1 MNSFFDIFA
10 GPFST
15 AQLENEGFTC
25 PKLTIPLRNPLK
37 IAEYA
42 YDVIKDG
49 ANNLLDYGILRSPI
63 EISRATTNLVEGEF
77 IKIRPVEATCTD
89 ALVTAL
95 QKIPHEKKALI
106 FLETEEDPETIKEA
120 FSSTNRETPKI
131 FTGTEETSHLKKWLC
146 EPQKRKFDMCIIGAQ
161 HQCNGIETE
170 LVVHVYPA
178 NCPFC
183 KISNADPVIISRA
196 KAMLIVATYQR
207 IKCSCGWK
215 QRKPKNDESLKES
228 VNTNRLDDI
237 NTVTAHTQEKSSKDL
252 KMQSKLLP
260 SKTTVARIIEMR
272 DMAERQNLVEQPTED
287 RSNEITSNESP
298 RNPEWVIET
307 SKLRE
312 FINDFS
318 KSAKVS

>member
-1 MNSFFDIFA
+1 MRFYFA
-10 GPFST
+10 SPFST

-77 IKIRPVEATCTD
+77 IKITTVEAACTN

-95 QKIPHEKKALI
+95 QKIPFEKKALV
-106 FLETEEDPETIKEA
+106 FLDTEEDPTTIKKA
-120 FSSTNRETPKI
+120 FSTTNRKTPKI

-146 EPQKRKFDMCIIGAQ
+146 EPQKRKFDMCMIGAQ

-170 LVVHVYPA
+170 VVVHVYPA
-178 NCPFC
+178 NCQFC
-183 KISNADPVIISRA
+183 GISNADPVIISRT

-207 IKCSCGWK
+207 TNCSSCGWG
-215 QRKPKNDESLKES
+215 QPQPKNDETLKES
-228 VNTNRLDDI
+228 VKMNILDEI
-237 NTVTAHTQEKSSKDL
+237 
-252 KMQSKLLP
+252 
-260 SKTTVARIIEMR
+260 KTLN
-272 DMAERQNLVEQPTED
+272 DDTED
-287 RSNEITSNESP
+287 TSTTNIHLQSRLP
-298 RNPEWVIET
+298 G
-307 SKLRE
+307 KY
-312 FINDFS
+312 
-318 KSAKVS
+318 

>member
-1 MNSFFDIFA
+1 MNSYVKCFFA
-10 GPFST
+10 GPFTT
-15 AQLENEGFTC
+15 AQLENEGFIC

-77 IKIRPVEATCTD
+77 IKISTVEAECTD

-95 QKIPHEKKALI
+95 QKIPLEKKALI
-106 FLETEEDPETIKEA
+106 FLETEEDPETIKKA
-120 FSSTNRETPKI
+120 FSSTNRKTPKI

-178 NCPFC
+178 NCQFC
-183 KISNADPVIISRA
+183 GISNADPVIISRT

-207 IKCSCGWK
+207 TNCSSCGYG
-215 QRKPKNDESLKES
+215 QIQPKNDEILKES
-228 VNTNRLDDI
+228 LKINILDEIKTLND
-237 NTVTAHTQEKSSKDL
+237 HTQETLSTNIQL
-252 KMQSKLLP
+252 QSRLP
-260 SKTTVARIIEMR
+260 GKY
-272 DMAERQNLVEQPTED
+272 
-287 RSNEITSNESP
+287 
-298 RNPEWVIET
+298 
-307 SKLRE
+307 
-312 FINDFS
+312 
-318 KSAKVS
+318 

>member
-1 MNSFFDIFA
+1 M
-10 GPFST
+10 
-15 AQLENEGFTC
+15 EKEGFTC

-106 FLETEEDPETIKEA
+106 FLDTEEDLETIKKA

-146 EPQKRKFDMCIIGAQ
+146 EPQKRKFDMCMIGAQ

-178 NCPFC
+178 NCQFC
-183 KISNADPVIISRA
+183 GISNADPVIISRA

-207 IKCSCGWK
+207 TNCSNCGYG
-215 QRKPKNDESLKES
+215 QIQPKNDEILKES
-228 VNTNRLDDI
+228 LKINILDEIKTLND
-237 NTVTAHTQEKSSKDL
+237 HTQETLSTNIQL
-252 KMQSKLLP
+252 QSRLP
-260 SKTTVARIIEMR
+260 GKY
-272 DMAERQNLVEQPTED
+272 
-287 RSNEITSNESP
+287 
-298 RNPEWVIET
+298 
-307 SKLRE
+307 
-312 FINDFS
+312 
-318 KSAKVS
+318 

>member
-1 MNSFFDIFA
+1 MRFYFA

-77 IKIRPVEATCTD
+77 IKISTVEAACTD

-95 QKIPHEKKALI
+95 QKIPLEKKALV
-106 FLETEEDPETIKEA
+106 FLDMEEDLEIIKEA

-146 EPQKRKFDMCIIGAQ
+146 EPQKRKFDMCMIGAQ

-170 LVVHVYPA
+170 VVVHVYPA
-178 NCPFC
+178 NCQFC
-183 KISNADPVIISRA
+183 GISNADPVIISRT

-207 IKCSCGWK
+207 TNCSSCGWG
-215 QRKPKNDESLKES
+215 QPQPKNDETLKES
-228 VNTNRLDDI
+228 VKGGKSPLL
-237 NTVTAHTQEKSSKDL
+237 SSKE
-252 KMQSKLLP
+252 Q
-260 SKTTVARIIEMR
+260 
-272 DMAERQNLVEQPTED
+272 DMPYST
-287 RSNEITSNESP
+287 
-298 RNPEWVIET
+298 
-307 SKLRE
+307 LR
-312 FINDFS
+312 
-318 KSAKVS
+318 